1 MFNYWRIVE
10 KKSGVVCIQLNRP
23 EKKNAFNMDVFLELE
38 DIIDKINET
47 ESYKILIIASTS
59 EKYYTAGADID
70 WFLNTTGQEGE
81 EISVALHRILKKV
94 EKLRIPVIAAVKG
107 LCLTAGVEL
116 ALCCDFIFAAENAKF
131 GQIETKWGLTP
142 GAGGTQRLVRLVGPL
157 KARELIYTA
166 KIINA
171 QEAYKI
177 GLLNEVVPL
186 DEFDNYIEKFCK
198 LLLNNSQN
206 AIRES
211 KILIQRAIYE
221 NEIGFAEEKTVFGD
235 RFASGEPKALFQS
248 FFKSKAV

>member
-1 MFNYWRIVE
+1 MFKYWKIVE
-10 KKSGVVCIQLNRP
+10 KISGVVCIQLNRP
-23 EKKNAFNMDVFLELE
+23 AKKNAFNMDVFLELE

-59 EKYYTAGADID
+59 DKYFTAGADID
-70 WFLNTTGQEGE
+70 WFVNTTGQEGE
-81 EISVALHRILKKV
+81 KISIDLHRILKKV
-94 EKLRIPVIAAVKG
+94 EKLGIPVIAAVKG

-116 ALCCDFIFAAENAKF
+116 ALCCDFIVAADNAKF

-177 GLLNEVVPL
+177 GLLNEVVPM
-186 DEFDNYIEKFCK
+186 DEFDNYIEKFCMSILK
-198 LLLNNSQN
+198 NSQN
-206 AIRES
+206 AIKES
-211 KILIQRAIYE
+211 KMLIQQAIYE
-221 NEIGFAEEKTVFGD
+221 NETGFAEENIVFGD

-248 FFKSKAV
+248 FIKSRK